1 MDDAARSVAVR
12 VTGRVQG
19 VSFRAWTK
27 ERAEVFGL
35 NGWVRN
41 ETDGSVSACLSG
53 PPDAVERML
62 GEMRRGPSPAKVDT
76 LDVRDADAPAAG
88 FAVQR

>member
-35 NGWVRN
+35 DGWVRN

-53 PPDAVERML
+53 PPDTVDRML
-62 GEMRRGPSPAKVDT
+62 KEMRRGPSLAQVDT
-76 LDVRDADAPAAG
+76 LDVQDAGPPAAG
-88 FAVQR
+88 FSVLK